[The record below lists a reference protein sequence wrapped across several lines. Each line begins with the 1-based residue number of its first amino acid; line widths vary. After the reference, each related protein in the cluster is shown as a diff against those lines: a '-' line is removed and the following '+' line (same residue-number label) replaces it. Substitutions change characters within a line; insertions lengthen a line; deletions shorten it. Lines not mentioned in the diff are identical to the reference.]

1 MKTFNIAAKCMPKF
15 HYMVNIEDKL
25 CQIRKMVDA
34 GDYFVINRGRQ
45 YGKTTTLSELAKYL
59 RNDYAV
65 VSLDFQEMSNAEFQ
79 NEFTFASAFANIFT
93 EKNSWYGA
101 ETLFND
107 NKEFQ
112 HLHKISE
119 NGTAFSLRILFQS
132 IYKICESSDK
142 PIVLIIDEV
151 DSATNNQVFLD
162 FLAQLR
168 KGYINRDNIETF
180 QSVILAGVYDIRT
193 LKLKLRPESDHKY
206 NSPWNIAA
214 KFNVDMSFSPE
225 EISSMLQEYEAAKHT
240 GMDIKQIAQIIY
252 NYTSGYPYLVSY
264 ICKLMDEELPEQS
277 FFQNHPVWTEHGIGE
292 AVKIILTESNNPL
305 FGSMT
310 KQLNLYP
317 ELHEMLENILYQ
329 GRSIPYSPQ
338 NETINLG
345 IMFGF
350 LKADHGLVAVSN
362 RIFEMIL
369 LNLFV
374 SEESSH
380 SESYYAGMRDKNQF
394 IENGMLNMDLVMKK
408 FVLHY
413 SDVFGDSDE
422 KFLEEK
428 GRKIFLM
435 YLKPIINGVGN
446 YYLEAATRDL
456 TRTDVIVDYLGQQF
470 IIEMKIWRG
479 NEYNERGEQQI
490 CGYLERYHQKK
501 GYMLSFNFNKNKQP
515 GVQEIHI
522 KDKCIVEAVV

>member
-1 MKTFNIAAKCMPKF
+1 MGTIFSQMQNESM
-15 HYMVNIEDKL
+15 L
-25 CQIRKMVDA
+25 L
-34 GDYFVINRGRQ
+34 RQ
-45 YGKTTTLSELAKYL
+45 SAYVRIKIMKYL
-59 RNDYAV
+59 KNDYAV
-65 VSLDFQEMSNAEFQ
+65 VSLDFQMLSHSDFADEK
-79 NEFTFASAFANIFT
+79 TFA
-93 EKNSWYGA
+93 NSFA
-101 ETLFND
+101 ETLVEAVRETSSTLNTASD
-107 NKEFQ
+107 QILLKLEEKAEAY
-112 HLHKISE
+112 KIS
-119 NGTAFSLRILFQS
+119 GLKKLFVYLS
-132 IYKICESSDK
+132 ELCASSPR

-151 DSATNNQVFLD
+151 DSASNNQVFLD
-162 FLAQLR
+162 FLALLR
-168 KGYINRDNIETF
+168 GYYLARDTKPGF
-180 QSVILAGVYDIRT
+180 HSVILAGVYDIKN
-193 LKLKLRPESDHKY
+193 LKLKLRPEADHKY

-214 KFNVDMSFSPE
+214 KFNIDMSFSPK
-225 EISSMLQEYEAAKHT
+225 EISSMLLEYETDKHT
-240 GMDIKQIAQIIY
+240 DMDIKQIAQIIY
-252 NYTSGYPYLVSY
+252 DYTSGYPYLVSY
-264 ICKLMDEELPEQS
+264 ICKLMDEELPEQP
-277 FFQNHPVWTEHGIGE
+277 FFQNHPIWTEHGIAE
-292 AVKIILTESNNPL
+292 AVKIILTENNNPL

-329 GRSIPYSPQ
+329 GKSIPYSPQ

-362 RIFEMIL
+362 RIFEMVL

-374 SEESSH
+374 SEEYSKSD
-380 SESYYAGMRDKNQF
+380 SYSAGLRDKNQF
-394 IENGMLNMDLVMKK
+394 IENGMLNMDLVMEK

-413 SDVFGDSDE
+413 TDVFADSDE

-446 YYLEAATRDL
+446 YYLEASTRDL
-456 TRTDVIVDYLGQQF
+456 TRTDVVVDYLGQQF

-479 NEYNERGEQQI
+479 NEYKERSEQQI

-501 GYMLSFNFNKNKQP
+501 GYMLSFNFNKNKKT

-522 KDKCIVEAVV
+522 DDKCIIEAVV